1 MGKPLILDVPE
12 DIYESLLE
20 TAKQTGQPPEEL
32 AVQCLVAAA
41 KKPIHDP
48 IEQFIGAFSSN
59 GSDWADQH
67 DKHLGNSLIAI
78 DPCDDVDG

>member
-32 AVQCLVAAA
+32 AVQCLVAAT
-41 KKPIHDP
+41 KKLINDP

-67 DKHLGNSLIAI
+67 DKYLGNSLIAI
-78 DPCDDVDG
+78 DDVDG